1 MTNMSPRRWAQTVE
15 EHEEI
20 LETLGARDGR
30 RLGKILKKHLTN
42 KFETVKD
49 ALADQGAGVE

>member
-1 MTNMSPRRWAQTVE
+1 LGQAVE

-20 LETLGARDGR
+20 LEALGARDGR
-30 RLGKILKKHLTN
+30 RLGKILRRHLAN

-49 ALADQGAGVE
+49 ALAAQRQDGVRMDFTLA